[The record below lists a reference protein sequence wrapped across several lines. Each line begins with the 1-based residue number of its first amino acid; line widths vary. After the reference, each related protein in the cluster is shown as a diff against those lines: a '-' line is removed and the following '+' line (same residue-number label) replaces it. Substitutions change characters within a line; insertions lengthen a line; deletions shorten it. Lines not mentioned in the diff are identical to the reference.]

1 MKNNLIEVSNLEKYF
16 EISGGIFSRNKQVV
30 KAVDGISFNIPYGS
44 SLGLVGQSGCGKT
57 TTARALSLL
66 DPKTGGD
73 VSFYNDETKSMQSI
87 DELEGDEL
95 KKFRRNIQ
103 MIFQDPYESLNP
115 RWNIKDIILE
125 PLNIHNIGNL
135 SDREEAVYEILKT
148 VGLTP
153 PENYMPRFPHEL
165 SGGQRQRVSIART
178 LIMKPKFVVCDEPT
192 SMLDVSI
199 RISIMDLMLNLA
211 KDLEV
216 SYLYITHDLA
226 VARYMCDRIAVMFN
240 GKIVEISETEEL
252 LSLELVQLFDSK
264 FKYHLDR
271 YKYSSRYGVDPKDHQ
286 QECRAILNN
295 LEAKINPSP
304 WIFGKAVSLL
314 DISILPFIRQCKI
327 ANPDWFF
334 AQNFVKVIDL
344 LNYFENGDLFAQAM
358 QKYELW
364 DPLKNNGNIFP

>member
-1 MKNNLIEVSNLEKYF
+1 MKKNVIEVKNLEKYF
-16 EISGGIFSRNKQVV
+16 EVSSGFFSRKKATV
-30 KAVDGISFNIPYGS
+30 KAVDDITFEIPFGE

-57 TTARALSLL
+57 TTARALCLL
-66 DPKTGGD
+66 DPKTGGE
-73 VSFYNDETKSMQSI
+73 VNFYNNDTSSMQSI

-115 RWNIKDIILE
+115 RWTIKDIILE
-125 PLNIHNIGNL
+125 PLNIHNIGDL
-135 SDREEAVYEILKT
+135 DERDEAVAEILQT

-153 PENYMPRFPHEL
+153 PENYMPRYPHEL

-226 VARYMCDRIAVMFN
+226 VARYMCNRIAVMFN
-240 GKIVEISETEEL
+240 GKIVEIAETEEL
-252 LSLELVQLFDSK
+252 LNNPVHPYTKRLISSIPVPDPTYDRKVYDINFDELDSLIEKHGSDS
-264 FKYHLDR
+264 HM
-271 YKYSSRYGVDPKDHQ
+271 
-286 QECRAILNN
+286 I
-295 LEAKINPSP
+295 
-304 WIFGKAVSLL
+304 
-314 DISILPFIRQCKI
+314 DIGNEHYV
-327 ANPDWFF
+327 ATHD
-334 AQNFVKVIDL
+334 VKGLI
-344 LNYFENGDLFAQAM
+344 
-358 QKYELW
+358 
-364 DPLKNNGNIFP
+364 

>member
-1 MKNNLIEVSNLEKYF
+1 MNKNLLEVKNLQKYF
-16 EISGGIFSRNKQVV
+16 EVSAGVFSRKKSIV
-30 KAVDGISFNIPYGS
+30 KAVDGISFDIPYGS

-66 DPKTGGD
+66 DPKTDGEIR
-73 VSFYNDETKSMQSI
+73 FYNEDTLSMESI
-87 DELEGDEL
+87 DDLEGDEL
-95 KKFRRNIQ
+95 KDFRRNIQ

-135 SDREEAVYEILKT
+135 QDREEAVYEILKT

-240 GKIVEISETEEL
+240 GKIVEIAETEEL
-252 LSLELVQLFDSK
+252 LNNPIHPYTKRLISSIPIPDPTYNREKYVLDFDELDNI
-264 FKYHLDR
+264 
-271 YKYSSRYGVDPKDHQ
+271 
-286 QECRAILNN
+286 ILNN
-295 LEAKINPSP
+295 TNRNSMVE
-304 WIFGKAVSLL
+304 VSDNHFVATHDVKGLL
-314 DISILPFIRQCKI
+314 
-327 ANPDWFF
+327 
-334 AQNFVKVIDL
+334 
-344 LNYFENGDLFAQAM
+344 
-358 QKYELW
+358 
-364 DPLKNNGNIFP
+364 

>member
-1 MKNNLIEVSNLEKYF
+1 MKKNVIEVKNLEKYF
-16 EISGGIFSRNKQVV
+16 EVSGGFFSRKKATV
-30 KAVDGISFNIPYGS
+30 KAVDDITFEIPFGE

-57 TTARALSLL
+57 TTARALCLL
-66 DPKTGGD
+66 DPKTGGE
-73 VSFYNDETKSMQSI
+73 VNFYNNETSTMQSI
-87 DELEGDEL
+87 DELEGEEL

-115 RWNIKDIILE
+115 RWTIKDIILE
-125 PLNIHNIGNL
+125 PLNIHNIGDL
-135 SDREEAVYEILKT
+135 DEREEAVAEILQT

-153 PENYMPRFPHEL
+153 PENYMPRYPHEL

-240 GKIVEISETEEL
+240 GKIVEIAETEEL
-252 LSLELVQLFDSK
+252 LNNPVHPYTKRLISSIPIPDPSYNRETYEVDFVELDKL
-264 FKYHLDR
+264 
-271 YKYSSRYGVDPKDHQ
+271 
-286 QECRAILNN
+286 
-295 LEAKINPSP
+295 
-304 WIFGKAVSLL
+304 
-314 DISILPFIRQCKI
+314 I
-327 ANPDWFF
+327 ADNPDSGEMIEVSNNHMV
-334 AQNFVKVIDL
+334 ATHDVKEIL
-344 LNYFENGDLFAQAM
+344 
-358 QKYELW
+358 
-364 DPLKNNGNIFP
+364 

>member
-1 MKNNLIEVSNLEKYF
+1 MSNTLIEVKNLEKYF
-16 EISGGIFSRNKQVV
+16 EVSGGLFSRNKTIV
-30 KAVDGISFNIPYGS
+30 KAVDGISFNIPFGS

-66 DPKTGGD
+66 DPKTGGE
-73 VSFYNDETKSMQSI
+73 VNFYNKESESMQSI
-87 DELEGDEL
+87 DDLEGEEL

-125 PLNIHNIGNL
+125 PLNIHNIGDL
-135 SDREEAVYEILKT
+135 KDREDAVYEILKT

-153 PENYMPRFPHEL
+153 PENYMPRYPHEL

-226 VARYMCDRIAVMFN
+226 VARYMCDQIAVMFN
-240 GKIVEISETEEL
+240 GKIVEIAKTE
-252 LSLELVQLFDSK
+252 
-264 FKYHLDR
+264 
-271 YKYSSRYGVDPKDHQ
+271 
-286 QECRAILNN
+286 
-295 LEAKINPSP
+295 
-304 WIFGKAVSLL
+304 
-314 DISILPFIRQCKI
+314 
-327 ANPDWFF
+327 
-334 AQNFVKVIDL
+334 DL
-344 LNYFENGDLFAQAM
+344 LNNPIHPYTKRLISSIPIPDPSYNREQYEVNFDELNSIIANNSESKAM
-358 QKYELW
+358 IEVGEDHFVATHDVKGL
-364 DPLKNNGNIFP
+364 L

>member
-1 MKNNLIEVSNLEKYF
+1 MNKNLLEVKNLQKYF
-16 EISGGIFSRNKQVV
+16 EVSAGVFSRKKSIV
-30 KAVDGISFNIPYGS
+30 KAVDGISFDIPYGS

-66 DPKTGGD
+66 DPKTDGEIR
-73 VSFYNDETKSMQSI
+73 FYNEDTLSMESI

-95 KKFRRNIQ
+95 KDFRRNIQ

-135 SDREEAVYEILKT
+135 QDREEAVYEILKT

-240 GKIVEISETEEL
+240 GKIVEIAETEEL
-252 LSLELVQLFDSK
+252 LNNPIHPYTKRLISSIPIPDPTYNREKYVLDFDELDNIIS
-264 FKYHLDR
+264 
-271 YKYSSRYGVDPKDHQ
+271 
-286 QECRAILNN
+286 NN
-295 LEAKINPSP
+295 T
-304 WIFGKAVSLL
+304 
-314 DISILPFIRQCKI
+314 
-327 ANPDWFF
+327 
-334 AQNFVKVIDL
+334 
-344 LNYFENGDLFAQAM
+344 
-358 QKYELW
+358 
-364 DPLKNNGNIFP
+364 NGNSMVEVRDNHFVATHDVKGLL

>member
-1 MKNNLIEVSNLEKYF
+1 MENTLIEVKNLEKYF
-16 EISGGIFSRNKQVV
+16 EVSSGLFSRNKAIV
-30 KAVDGISFNIPYGS
+30 KAVDGISFNIPFGS

-73 VSFYNDETKSMQSI
+73 INFYNTETSSMQSI
-87 DELEGDEL
+87 DELEGEEL

-125 PLNIHNIGNL
+125 PLNIHNIGDL
-135 SDREEAVYEILKT
+135 KDREEAVYEILKT

-153 PENYMPRFPHEL
+153 PENYMPRYPHEL

-240 GKIVEISETEEL
+240 GKIVEIAETEEL
-252 LSLELVQLFDSK
+252 LNNPIHPYTKRLISSIPIPDPSHKRETYEVNFQELDSLIADNPESGEMIEVNPNHLVATHDVK
-264 FKYHLDR
+264 
-271 YKYSSRYGVDPKDHQ
+271 G
-286 QECRAILNN
+286 IL
-295 LEAKINPSP
+295 
-304 WIFGKAVSLL
+304 
-314 DISILPFIRQCKI
+314 
-327 ANPDWFF
+327 
-334 AQNFVKVIDL
+334 
-344 LNYFENGDLFAQAM
+344 
-358 QKYELW
+358 
-364 DPLKNNGNIFP
+364 

>member
-1 MKNNLIEVSNLEKYF
+1 MENTLIEVKNLEKYF
-16 EISGGIFSRNKQVV
+16 EVSSGLFSRNKAIV
-30 KAVDGISFNIPYGS
+30 KAVDGISFNIPFGS

-73 VSFYNDETKSMQSI
+73 INFYNTETSSMQSI
-87 DELEGDEL
+87 DELEGEEL

-125 PLNIHNIGNL
+125 PLNIHNIGDL
-135 SDREEAVYEILKT
+135 KDREEAVYEILKT

-153 PENYMPRFPHEL
+153 PENYMPRYPHEL

-240 GKIVEISETEEL
+240 GKIVEIAETEEL
-252 LSLELVQLFDSK
+252 LNNPIHPYTKRLISSIPIPDPSYNRENYEVNFQELDTL
-264 FKYHLDR
+264 
-271 YKYSSRYGVDPKDHQ
+271 
-286 QECRAILNN
+286 
-295 LEAKINPSP
+295 
-304 WIFGKAVSLL
+304 
-314 DISILPFIRQCKI
+314 I
-327 ANPDWFF
+327 ADNPDSVEMIEVS
-334 AQNFVKVIDL
+334 QDHFVGIHDVKGIL
-344 LNYFENGDLFAQAM
+344 
-358 QKYELW
+358 
-364 DPLKNNGNIFP
+364 

>member
-1 MKNNLIEVSNLEKYF
+1 MKKNLLTVKNLEKYF
-16 EISGGIFSRNKQVV
+16 EISGGLFSRNKSVV
-30 KAVDGISFNIPYGS
+30 KAVDGISFDIPFGS

-57 TTARALSLL
+57 TTARALCLL
-66 DPKTGGD
+66 DPKTNG
-73 VSFYNDETKSMQSI
+73 SIEFYNNENDSMESI
-87 DELEGDEL
+87 DNLEADEL

-115 RWNIKDIILE
+115 RWTIKDIILE
-125 PLNIHNIGNL
+125 PLNIHNIG
-135 SDREEAVYEILKT
+135 DIGEREEAVFEILKT

-153 PENYMPRFPHEL
+153 PENYMPRYPHEL

-240 GKIVEISETEEL
+240 GKIVEIAETEEL
-252 LSLELVQLFDSK
+252 LSNPIHPYTKRLISSIPIPDPSYKSERYEVASTELDL
-264 FKYHLDR
+264 
-271 YKYSSRYGVDPKDHQ
+271 
-286 QECRAILNN
+286 
-295 LEAKINPSP
+295 
-304 WIFGKAVSLL
+304 
-314 DISILPFIRQCKI
+314 IS
-327 ANPDWFF
+327 
-334 AQNFVKVIDL
+334 
-344 LNYFENGDLFAQAM
+344 
-358 QKYELW
+358 
-364 DPLKNNGNIFP
+364 KNNSNNEPMVEVKENHFVATHDVKEIL